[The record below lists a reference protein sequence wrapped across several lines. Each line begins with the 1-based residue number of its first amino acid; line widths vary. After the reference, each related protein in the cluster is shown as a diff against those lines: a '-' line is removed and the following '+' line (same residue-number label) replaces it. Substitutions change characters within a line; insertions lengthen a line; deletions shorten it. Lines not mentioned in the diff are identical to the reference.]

1 MYFWPHSQGSNN
13 ATNAPVAPDVNV
25 DADEGGRPT
34 SAEATTRPPPT
45 TVSTAQDNTGIKH
58 CN

>member
-1 MYFWPHSQGSNN
+1 MPHSQGSNN

-34 SAEATTRPPPT
+34 SAEPTTWPPPT